1 MISARELRKVYG
13 SRVAVDGISFEVEQG
28 EVFGFLGPNGAG
40 KTTTIRMLAGLTRPT
55 SGFGLVAG
63 YDVRKNPMEVHRN
76 IGMVFEKPNLY
87 ERLSVEDNLSLFASF
102 YGVDRKRVREVME
115 QVDIAD
121 RRRDPVG
128 KLSKGLQQRV
138 LIGRAIL
145 HKPKVLFLDEP
156 SSGLD
161 PNSAAVVR
169 DVIRDLKNS
178 GMTVFLTTHY
188 MEEADELSDRVAF
201 LVSGKIVAL
210 DSPYNLKLKYG
221 RRAMTVDLKD
231 ESAPEG
237 IRSVELPLDDPASG
251 DRIRE
256 FIEAGTLLRVHT
268 REAALADIF
277 IELTGRELS

>member
-1 MISARELRKVYG
+1 MISARALRKVYG
-13 SRVAVDGISFEVEQG
+13 SKVAVDGISFEVEKG

-40 KTTTIRMLAGLTRPT
+40 KTTTIRMLTGLARPT
-55 SGFGLVAG
+55 SGSSLVAG
-63 YDVRKNPMEVHRN
+63 YDVRRNPIEVHRN

-115 QVDIAD
+115 QMQIAD

-161 PNSAAVVR
+161 PTSAALVR
-169 DVIRDLKNS
+169 DVIRDLKRS

-201 LVSGKIVAL
+201 LVSGRIVAL

-221 RRAMTVDLKD
+221 KRVMTVDLKD
-231 ESAPEG
+231 PSAPEG

-268 REAALADIF
+268 REAALSDIF